1 MRLCIGS
8 YVIVM
13 NRKFS
18 CQMPY
23 NELIK
28 NPIEDVLKFYQTTVK
43 INEFLDTKKNE
54 SNNIINEYWEL
65 PDG

>member
-1 MRLCIGS
+1 M
-8 YVIVM
+8 IVM

-43 INEFLDTKKNE
+43 INEFLDTKKK
-54 SNNIINEYWEL
+54 
-65 PDG
+65 